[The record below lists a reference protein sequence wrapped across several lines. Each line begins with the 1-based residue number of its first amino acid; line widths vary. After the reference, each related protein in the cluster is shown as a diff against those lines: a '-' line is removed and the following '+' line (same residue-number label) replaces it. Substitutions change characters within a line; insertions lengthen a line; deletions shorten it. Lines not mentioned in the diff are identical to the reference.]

1 MFRINH
7 ILCFAALMVISA
19 SASAQL
25 LDVRIGSDA
34 LVEDAIKDAVV
45 IVESSYCIQDVTT
58 GQKYGRNNKTYFNR
72 LQFLGCKAENGIIV
86 SEKVIHPW
94 NVDVLFDKYRNDGL
108 YRPVLDNVLTMHSLL
123 SEEVDTVNVASN
135 LSFNNDSTV
144 IYANTGD
151 SYVKGIPVSVGNENI
166 VNWIVW
172 IKNPADKEQDDIAD
186 LRYTI
191 VKKTIDFSIG
201 NTVDTP
207 PSSNSYLGGL
217 YVSAK
222 VVSVGLVEFS
232 LSGFLIE
239 GSGKWI
245 VMPIDDKTFAM
256 SKRNGYKENDTPGDN
271 NPDDS
276 LTPLREKDKGTRNKK
291 RK

>member
-1 MFRINH
+1 MFKIKYT
-7 ILCFAALMVISA
+7 LCFAALMVVSVA
-19 SASAQL
+19 ASAQL

-58 GQKYGRNNKTYFNR
+58 GQKYGRNNKKSFNR

-108 YRPVLDNVLTMHSLL
+108 YRPIFDNVLTVRSLL
-123 SEEVDTVNVASN
+123 SEKDDTINIASN

-151 SYVKGIPVSVGNENI
+151 SSVDGIPVSVDNENI

-172 IKNPADKEQDDIAD
+172 IKNPADKEYDDLPD
-186 LRYTI
+186 LEYTI

-232 LSGFLIE
+232 LSGFLIGE
-239 GSGKWI
+239 SGKWI

-256 SKRNGYKENDTPGDN
+256 SVRGKYKEKDTS
-271 NPDDS
+271 DDG
-276 LTPLREKDKGTRNKK
+276 LTPVKDKEKKNKK
-291 RK
+291 KK